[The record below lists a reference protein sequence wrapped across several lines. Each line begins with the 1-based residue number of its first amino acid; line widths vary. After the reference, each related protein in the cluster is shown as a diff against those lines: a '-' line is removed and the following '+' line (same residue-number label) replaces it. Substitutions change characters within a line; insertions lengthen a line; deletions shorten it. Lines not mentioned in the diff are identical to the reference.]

1 MNHDIRHPLD
11 PLLLGRVLAVA
22 ALVMVLIGG
31 LWIVEEVTDQMAGK
45 SSTSIPTVQPE
56 PPDHPGQTPQDA
68 PAVIP
73 TDLTDDARTEAD
85 AGPSLIDQAVAFI
98 EPFEGRRHRVY
109 HDSRGNR
116 TVGVGFNL
124 DRPGAAEDIGR
135 LLKSVGYAALRRGT
149 STLTDAQIDVLLR
162 HDVQRAFETANRQIV
177 DFDRLP
183 RQAQL
188 VIIDMTY
195 NIGSLDRWRDLRRA
209 LAHNNYTAAAD
220 AMHDSRWRRQTG
232 QRARHLIELMHGLA
246 QG

>member
-31 LWIVEEVTDQMAGK
+31 LWAVEEVTDQMAAK
-45 SSTSIPTVQPE
+45 SSPFIPTVQPA
-56 PPDHPGQTPQDA
+56 HPEQTPQDA
-68 PAVIP
+68 PVVIP
-73 TDLTDDARTEAD
+73 ADLTDDAAPEAN
-85 AGPSLIDQAVAFI
+85 AGLSLIDQAVAFI

-109 HDSRGNR
+109 RDSRGNR

-135 LLKSVGYAALRRGT
+135 LLKGVGYTALRRGT
-149 STLTDAQIDVLLR
+149 TTLTDAQIDVLLR
-162 HDVQRAFETANRQIV
+162 YDVQRAIETAKGQII
-177 DFDRLP
+177 DFNRLP

-188 VIIDMTY
+188 VLVDMTY
-195 NIGSLDRWRDLRRA
+195 NMGSLDRWLDLRRA
-209 LAHNNYTAAAD
+209 LAHNDYTAAAD

-232 QRARHLIELMHGLA
+232 QRAKSLIELMHGLA